1 MKRSTRRPAG
11 GTWSRSLHSGDRTG
25 AREERS
31 GTEPAVVAR
40 EAEDEWKSPKRSPR
54 PPLPWPS
61 RTSRRAGP
69 SSWREVRERRPLILG
84 WIDAGTLVSFEKG
97 TALLAFPP
105 SQKLA
110 AEALSQATHRNLLQ
124 EILTA
129 IAGEPVTFKTT
140 VQEGVSEKAPVVR
153 QEKPPADPMAEF
165 KDDPL
170 IRRALEIFGA
180 KIQPA

>member
-1 MKRSTRRPAG
+1 MEPERPA
-11 GTWSRSLHSGDRTG
+11 RVV
-25 AREERS
+25 
-31 GTEPAVVAR
+31 EPARAKSAPVEEPAAFSP
-40 EAEDEWKSPKRSPR
+40 EPEDDMEEPEDEVAPAAAVAKPDLASR
-54 PPLPWPS
+54 WPELV
-61 RTSRRAGP
+61 A
-69 SSWREVRERRPLILG
+69 EIRERRPLILG

-97 TALLAFPP
+97 AALLAFPP

-110 AEALSQATHRNLLQ
+110 AEALSQPTHRNLLQ

-129 IAGEPVTFKTT
+129 IAGEPVTFKTL
-140 VQEGVSEKAPVVR
+140 VQDSVSEKAPVVR
-153 QEKPPADPMAEF
+153 PEKVPADPMAEF

>member
-1 MKRSTRRPAG
+1 MPAP
-11 GTWSRSLHSGDRTG
+11 
-25 AREERS
+25 
-31 GTEPAVVAR
+31 EPAVASREEEVEIDEPEEEAAPAAAVPQPDLAAR
-40 EAEDEWKSPKRSPR
+40 
-54 PPLPWPS
+54 WPELIS
-61 RTSRRAGP
+61 A
-69 SSWREVRERRPLILG
+69 VHQRRPLILP
-84 WIDAGTLVSFEKG
+84 WVEAGTVVSFEKG
-97 TALLAFPP
+97 AVLLAFPA

-110 AEALSQATHRNLLQ
+110 AEALSQPTHRNLLQ

-129 IAGEPVTFKTT
+129 IAGEPVTFKTM
-140 VQEGVSEKAPVVR
+140 VQEGISEKAPVVR